1 MKPWS
6 PPVAADVISMWQK
19 ADQYLVKE
27 RRDYWMN
34 ASYYASHQWIW
45 WDFTRNIVQELDY
58 ANESERASRITID
71 KYGPRTRS
79 LLARL
84 TRTPLIWEVQP
95 TGMDDSSMRRQRLQE
110 YILMGEQNHNDWED
124 VREMAL
130 LQTLFGGASAVAVDW
145 DPDKGEDYLMDPMS
159 GISVPTGG
167 IRLTPLGISEF
178 TLEPGSQNAKDA
190 RWWIRCTSLPPEQVQ
205 ERYDLDEVPQPDAEA
220 MLSSRHRSIL
230 LRRPGGAPPRTTLV
244 YVYYERPTS
253 RGPGCVVHVVNG
265 KIVLL
270 EEKWPFPFKQLNFSL
285 FRQNKIP
292 NSWVG
297 HTLLTPARDVQYS
310 YNRARSTILE
320 HMRKAA
326 NARLM
331 IPAGSVDD
339 ADSITIDPADT
350 LEYNSE
356 IGEPHWQTAP
366 EVPRWISGEAAQLEA
381 ELDDIFHTHQTTRG
395 EAPGDRNSG
404 LALALLAEKDDTPLG
419 PMAKDQSIGWG
430 NIGQMS
436 LMLYRMNAMS
446 SGITRKVMLI
456 TENGVPHEVSWG
468 PDDIDEKPTVIV
480 PMDATMPRSKIAT
493 QSMIASL
500 AQQFPAVFQNVDARS
515 LTKMLDLPD
524 PKQFLSQQ
532 DPDIAKAQWENG
544 LLMQGIAVIPEDF
557 DVHDAHIMV
566 HNTERKSPAYELA
579 DPETKEIIDMHIL
592 AHMQMLT
599 NETAATMAQEDQSAM
614 GEMQDPGVMAALNAG
629 VGLPMMEDSMA
640 DDPAIMAAQ
649 GNMPMEAQMDPMM
662 GQIDPAIM
670 EQIDPTM
677 MEQMPMNEQGG
688 IL

>member
-1 MKPWS
+1 
-6 PPVAADVISMWQK
+6 
-19 ADQYLVKE
+19 
-27 RRDYWMN
+27 
-34 ASYYASHQWIW
+34 
-45 WDFTRNIVQELDY
+45 
-58 ANESERASRITID
+58 
-71 KYGPRTRS
+71 
-79 LLARL
+79 
-84 TRTPLIWEVQP
+84 
-95 TGMDDSSMRRQRLQE
+95 
-110 YILMGEQNHNDWED
+110 
-124 VREMAL
+124 
-130 LQTLFGGASAVAVDW
+130 
-145 DPDKGEDYLMDPMS
+145 
-159 GISVPTGG
+159 
-167 IRLTPLGISEF
+167 
-178 TLEPGSQNAKDA
+178 
-190 RWWIRCTSLPPEQVQ
+190 
-205 ERYDLDEVPQPDAEA
+205 
-220 MLSSRHRSIL
+220 
-230 LRRPGGAPPRTTLV
+230 
-244 YVYYERPTS
+244 
-253 RGPGCVVHVVNG
+253 
-265 KIVLL
+265 
-270 EEKWPFPFKQLNFSL
+270 
-285 FRQNKIP
+285 
-292 NSWVG
+292 
-297 HTLLTPARDVQYS
+297 
-310 YNRARSTILE
+310 
-320 HMRKAA
+320 
-326 NARLM
+326 M

-356 IGEPHWQTAP
+356 IGEPHWQMAP

-430 NIGQMS
+430 NIGQMA

-566 HNTERKSPAYELA
+566 HNTERKSPTYELA
-579 DPETKEIIDMHIL
+579 SPEIKEMIDMHIL

-599 NETAATMAQEDQSAM
+599 NETAATMAQEDQSGM

-662 GQIDPAIM
+662 GQIDP
-670 EQIDPTM
+670 TM